1 MNILSVHSRIYE
13 ATDGRLGH
21 RLVGVPCLL
30 LRTTGRKSGQTRL
43 VTLAYARDGGSYLV
57 VASNNGNDRPPAWLL
72 NLQHKPEAEIQ
83 VGRKRQAAS
92 AAVVMPGDPDHPRLW
107 KAVNDN
113 NKGRYERYQA
123 KTSRPIP
130 VVVLTPSG

>member
-1 MNILSVHSRIYE
+1 MNILSVHSRLYE

-21 RLVGVPCLL
+21 RLAGVPCLL

-43 VTLAYARDGGSYLV
+43 VTLAYARDGASYLV
-57 VASNNGNDRPPAWLL
+57 VASNNGSDRPPAWLL
-72 NLQHKPEAEIQ
+72 NLQHKPDVEIQ
-83 VGRKRQAAS
+83 VARKRQPATAT
-92 AAVVMPGDPDHPRLW
+92 VVMPGDPDHARLW
-107 KAVNDN
+107 QAVNDN

-130 VVVLTPSG
+130 VVALTPGG

>member
-1 MNILSVHSRIYE
+1 MNILSVHSRLYE

-43 VTLAYARDGGSYLV
+43 VTLAYTRDGASYLV
-57 VASNNGNDRPPAWLL
+57 VASNNGSDRPPAWLL
-72 NLQHKPEAEIQ
+72 NLQHKPEVEIQ
-83 VGRKRQAAS
+83 VARKRQPATAT
-92 AAVVMPGDPDHPRLW
+92 VVMPGDPDHARLW
-107 KAVNDN
+107 QAVNDN

-130 VVVLTPSG
+130 VVALTPGG

>member
-1 MNILSVHSRIYE
+1 MNILSVHSRLYE

-43 VTLAYARDGGSYLV
+43 VTLAYARDGASYLV
-57 VASNNGNDRPPAWLL
+57 VASNNGSGRPPAWLL
-72 NLQHKPEAEIQ
+72 NLQHTPEVEIQ
-83 VGRKRQAAS
+83 VGRKRQPATAS
-92 AAVVMPGDPDHPRLW
+92 VVMPGDPDQARLW

-130 VVVLTPSG
+130 VVTLTPGG